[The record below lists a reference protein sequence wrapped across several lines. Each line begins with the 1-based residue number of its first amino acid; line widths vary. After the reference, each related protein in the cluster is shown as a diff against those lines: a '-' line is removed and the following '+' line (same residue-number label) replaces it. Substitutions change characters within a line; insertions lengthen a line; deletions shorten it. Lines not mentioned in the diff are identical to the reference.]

1 METIEKLIMDI
12 KTNTYKKFIWNDKEK
27 YIISLKALMKAEK
40 ENKIKIIY

>member
-1 METIEKLIMDI
+1 MEKLIIDI

-27 YIISLKALMKAEK
+27 YIISLKALNKAQK

>member
-1 METIEKLIMDI
+1 MEKLIMDI

-27 YIISLKALMKAEK
+27 YLISLSALKKAEK